1 MKVLVIAAHPDDEVL
16 GMGGLLKKFSKK
28 ENDIKIVFLA
38 TGISSRRSNDYLNS
52 TKYKINNNLKNDI
65 EKQIEKLQKD
75 ARKALSV
82 LGIKKIQFEDFPD
95 NEMDT
100 VSNLKITKKIE
111 AIIDDYRPD
120 TVYTHSQCDI
130 NVDHRLIYESTI
142 TATRPKKN
150 SVVKQVISFETP
162 SSTEW
167 YFPQKFSP
175 NIFVDISK
183 ELKFKL
189 KAMQYYK
196 NELMEF
202 PHPRSIEALE
212 IIAKRWGTVC
222 GFNAAEAF
230 CLVRN
235 LVRNP

>member
-52 TKYKINNNLKNDI
+52 TNYKINNNLKNDI
-65 EKQIEKLQKD
+65 EKQIEQLQKD

-95 NEMDT
+95 NEMDI

-189 KAMQYYK
+189 KAMQCYK

-230 CLVRN
+230 CLVRS

>member
-230 CLVRN
+230 CLVRS

>member
-65 EKQIEKLQKD
+65 EKQIEQLQKD

-95 NEMDT
+95 NEMDI

-150 SVVKQVISFETP
+150 SVVTQVISFETP

-189 KAMQYYK
+189 KAMQCYK

-230 CLVRN
+230 CLVRS

>member
-38 TGISSRRSNDYLNS
+38 TGISSRISNDYLNS
-52 TKYKINNNLKNDI
+52 TNYKINNNLKNDI

-95 NEMDT
+95 NEMDI

-189 KAMQYYK
+189 KAMQCYK

-230 CLVRN
+230 CLVRS

>member
-65 EKQIEKLQKD
+65 EKQIEQLQKD

-95 NEMDT
+95 NEMDI

-189 KAMQYYK
+189 KAMQCYK

-222 GFNAAEAF
+222 GCNAAEAF
-230 CLVRN
+230 CLVRS
-235 LVRNP
+235 LVRNH

>member
-1 MKVLVIAAHPDDEVL
+1 MKILVIAAHPDDEVL

-38 TGISSRRSNDYLNS
+38 TGILARRSSDYLNS
-52 TKYKINNNLKNDI
+52 TKYNISNNLKNDM
-65 EKQIEKLQKD
+65 EEQIFQLQKD
-75 ARKALSV
+75 TKKALSV
-82 LGIKKIQFEDFPD
+82 LGIKRIQFEDFPD
-95 NEMDT
+95 NEMDKI
-100 VSNLKITKKIE
+100 SNLEITKRIE
-111 AIIDDYRPD
+111 SIIGEYRPD
-120 TVYTHSQCDI
+120 TVYTHSQYDI
-130 NVDHRLIYESTI
+130 NVDHRRIYESTI
-142 TATRPKKN
+142 TATRQKKN
-150 SVVKQVISFETP
+150 SIVKQVISFEVP

-222 GFNAAEAF
+222 GFHAAEAF
-230 CLVRN
+230 SLVRS

>member
-100 VSNLKITKKIE
+100 VSKLKITKKIE

-230 CLVRN
+230 CLVRS

>member
-65 EKQIEKLQKD
+65 EKQIEQLQKD

-95 NEMDT
+95 NEMDI

-111 AIIDDYRPD
+111 GIIDDYRPD

-150 SVVKQVISFETP
+150 SIVKQVISFEVP

-189 KAMQYYK
+189 KAMQCYK

-230 CLVRN
+230 CLVRS

>member
-1 MKVLVIAAHPDDEVL
+1 M
-16 GMGGLLKKFSKK
+16 
-28 ENDIKIVFLA
+28 
-38 TGISSRRSNDYLNS
+38 
-52 TKYKINNNLKNDI
+52 
-65 EKQIEKLQKD
+65 
-75 ARKALSV
+75 
-82 LGIKKIQFEDFPD
+82 
-95 NEMDT
+95 
-100 VSNLKITKKIE
+100 
-111 AIIDDYRPD
+111 
-120 TVYTHSQCDI
+120 
-130 NVDHRLIYESTI
+130 DHRLIYESTI

-230 CLVRN
+230 CLVRS